1 MNGLIF
7 DLDGTLIDSA
17 PDIQAAVNKMLAE
30 EGISPLDLATVI
42 SFIGN
47 GMPKLVER
55 VLHAVQLP
63 LDRHSALYE
72 KTLLLYNQA
81 PSALSQPYEGV
92 VEMLEILAA
101 QGHRLAICTNKPAEP
116 AQQIL
121 QDFNLERF
129 FEVVVGGDSLSVKKP
144 NPAPLQHCVARLGA
158 SAALYIGDSE
168 VDYETAQQ
176 AQIPF
181 IFFTG
186 GYRNA
191 SAAFF
196 QNAHHI
202 DQFSALPALAD
213 SLLKRP

>member
-1 MNGLIF
+1 MNALIF

-30 EGISPLDLATVI
+30 EGIGPLDLATVI

-55 VLHAVQLP
+55 VMQAVQLP
-63 LDRHSALYE
+63 QDRHSALCE

-81 PSALSQPYEGV
+81 PSALSQPNEGV
-92 VEMLEILAA
+92 IEMLEILAA
-101 QGHRLAICTNKPAEP
+101 QGHRLAICTNKPAKT
-116 AQQIL
+116 AQRIL

-129 FEVVVGGDSLSVKKP
+129 FEVVVGGDSLLVKKP
-144 NPAPLQHCVARLGA
+144 NPAPLQHCVTRLGA

-168 VDYETAQQ
+168 VDYETAQR

-196 QNAHHI
+196 QNAHHF
-202 DQFSALPALAD
+202 DQFSALTALVD

>member
-1 MNGLIF
+1 MNALIF

-30 EGISPLDLATVI
+30 EGIGPLDLATVI

-55 VLHAVQLP
+55 VLQAVQLP
-63 LDRHSALYE
+63 QDRHSALCE

-81 PSALSQPYEGV
+81 PSALSQPNEGV
-92 VEMLEILAA
+92 IEMLEILAA
-101 QGHRLAICTNKPAEP
+101 QGHRLAICTNKPAET
-116 AQQIL
+116 AQRIL

-129 FEVVVGGDSLSVKKP
+129 FEVVVGGDSLLVKKP
-144 NPAPLQHCVARLGA
+144 NPAPLQHCVTRLGA

-168 VDYETAQQ
+168 VDYETAQR

-186 GYRNA
+186 GYRNT

-196 QNAHHI
+196 QNAHQF
-202 DQFSALPALAD
+202 DQFSALTALVD

>member
-1 MNGLIF
+1 MNALIF

-30 EGISPLDLATVI
+30 EGIGPLDLATVI

-55 VLHAVQLP
+55 VLQAVQLP
-63 LDRHSALYE
+63 QDRHSALCE

-81 PSALSQPYEGV
+81 PSALSQPNEGV
-92 VEMLEILAA
+92 IEMLEILAA
-101 QGHRLAICTNKPAEP
+101 QGHRLAICTNKPAKTT
-116 AQQIL
+116 QRIL

-129 FEVVVGGDSLSVKKP
+129 FEVVVGGDSLLVKKP
-144 NPAPLQHCVARLGA
+144 NPAPLQHCVTRLGA

-181 IFFTG
+181 IFFIG

-191 SAAFF
+191 AAAFF

-213 SLLKRP
+213 SLLKTP

>member
-1 MNGLIF
+1 MNALIF

-30 EGISPLDLATVI
+30 EGIGPLDLATVI

-63 LDRHSALYE
+63 QDRHSALYE

-92 VEMLEILAA
+92 IEMLEILTAR
-101 QGHRLAICTNKPAEP
+101 GHRLAICTNKPAEP

-121 QDFNLERF
+121 RDFNLERF
-129 FEVVVGGDSLSVKKP
+129 FEVVVGGDSLPVKKP
-144 NPAPLQHCVARLGA
+144 NPALQHCVARLGA

>member
-1 MNGLIF
+1 MNALIF

-30 EGISPLDLATVI
+30 EGIGPLDLATVI

-63 LDRHSALYE
+63 QDRHSALYE

-92 VEMLEILAA
+92 IEMLEILAA

-129 FEVVVGGDSLSVKKP
+129 FEVVVGGDSLLGKKP
-144 NPAPLQHCVARLGA
+144 NPAPLQHCVTRLGA

-168 VDYETAQQ
+168 VDYETAQR

-202 DQFSALPALAD
+202 DQFSALTALAD

>member
-1 MNGLIF
+1 MNALIF

-30 EGISPLDLATVI
+30 EGIGPLDLATVI

-63 LDRHSALYE
+63 QDRHSALYE

-81 PSALSQPYEGV
+81 PS
-92 VEMLEILAA
+92 A

-121 QDFNLERF
+121 RDFNLERF
-129 FEVVVGGDSLSVKKP
+129 FEVVVGGDSLPVKKP

-176 AQIPF
+176 TQIPF
-181 IFFTG
+181 VFFTG

>member
-1 MNGLIF
+1 MNALIF

-30 EGISPLDLATVI
+30 EGIGPLDLATVI

-55 VLHAVQLP
+55 VLHTLQLP
-63 LDRHSALYE
+63 QDRHSALYE

-81 PSALSQPYEGV
+81 PSALSKPYEGV
-92 VEMLEILAA
+92 IEMLEILTA
-101 QGHRLAICTNKPAEP
+101 QGHRLAICTNKPAKT
-116 AQQIL
+116 AQRIL

-129 FEVVVGGDSLSVKKP
+129 FEVVVGGDSLLVKKP
-144 NPAPLQHCVARLGA
+144 NPAPLQHCVTRLGA

-168 VDYETAQQ
+168 VDYETAQR

-196 QNAHHI
+196 QNAHHF
-202 DQFSALPALAD
+202 DQFSALTALVD

>member
-63 LDRHSALYE
+63 LDRHSAL
-72 KTLLLYNQA
+72 
-81 PSALSQPYEGV
+81 SQPYEGV
-92 VEMLEILAA
+92 VEMLETLAA

-186 GYRNA
+186 GYRKA

-202 DQFSALPALAD
+202 DHFSAVPALTD
-213 SLLKRP
+213 SLLKKP

>member
-1 MNGLIF
+1 
-7 DLDGTLIDSA
+7 
-17 PDIQAAVNKMLAE
+17 
-30 EGISPLDLATVI
+30 
-42 SFIGN
+42 
-47 GMPKLVER
+47 MPKLVER

-63 LDRHSALYE
+63 HDRHSALYE

-92 VEMLEILAA
+92 IEMLEILTA

-121 QDFNLERF
+121 RDFNLERF
-129 FEVVVGGDSLSVKKP
+129 FEVVVGGDSLPVKKP

-168 VDYETAQQ
+168 VDYETAQR

-186 GYRNA
+186 GYRKA

-202 DQFSALPALAD
+202 DQFSAVPALAD
-213 SLLKRP
+213 SLLKKP

>member
-1 MNGLIF
+1 MNALIF

-30 EGISPLDLATVI
+30 EGIGPLDLATVI

-55 VLHAVQLP
+55 VLHTLQLP
-63 LDRHSALYE
+63 QDRHSALYE

-81 PSALSQPYEGV
+81 PSALSKPYEGV
-92 VEMLEILAA
+92 IEMLEILTA
-101 QGHRLAICTNKPAEP
+101 QGHRLAICTNKPAES

-129 FEVVVGGDSLSVKKP
+129 FEVVVGGDSLPVKKP

-158 SAALYIGDSE
+158 SAILYIGDSE
-168 VDYETAQQ
+168 VDYQTARQ

-181 IFFTG
+181 VFFTG